1 MIMHCKLQEKK
12 SSMMEVTDEP
22 SLEESEVACF
32 SFFLLFNEDNLC
44 QGIEASRHQGV
55 EDDLVGN
62 S

>member
-22 SLEESEVACF
+22 SLEGSEVACF
-32 SFFLLFNEDNLC
+32 SFFSSSMKIIFVK
-44 QGIEASRHQGV
+44 ASRHQGV